1 MFTYIKAKN
10 FKSLKNIEFNLKKT
24 KNITNDFI
32 AIYGENGS
40 GKTNLVEL
48 FKFLQ
53 QMTIS
58 RTFDV
63 SWNMLP
69 KDFFDLKDKIVDKVP
84 MEMKPIWELTLN
96 LEEYRMLNEKED
108 TEIEY
113 GFKINDKEGFYSV
126 KFNKEIIEEK
136 LYFFVNKQ
144 NGYYFKLSKNGK
156 EIKKEL
162 NNNIFMNDKYN
173 KELEDNIE
181 KYWGKYSFLSLIT
194 FEMKDKNEE
203 YIINNISYKL
213 FEIISKLTSMTV
225 HVNKWFLK
233 FVPDNYIRKLA
244 LLDLKEGI
252 VSKDKIDQIEKYEEV
267 LNIFFTQ
274 AYAGIKSVK
283 YIIEEKEDKIKY
295 KLYFNK
301 IIGGDLKSIP
311 IELESEGTKRIV
323 EEFDILIGAIMGET
337 VVIDEIDNGIHDL
350 LMKNIILS
358 IKDEITGQLII
369 TTHNTLLL
377 EILPKE
383 CIYILS
389 TDYEGNKNINTIK
402 EYGIKIQ
409 KNHNARDLYFKGLF
423 GGIPTTSYVDFEEIK
438 YVLEDSKEKEAKNN
452 GEET

>member
-10 FKSLKNIEFNLKKT
+10 FKSLKNIEFNLKRT

-69 KDFFDLKDKIVDKVP
+69 KEFFDLKDKMLGKVS
-84 MEMKPIWELTLN
+84 MEMRSIWELTLN

-144 NGYYFKLSKNGK
+144 NGYYFKLSKNDR
-156 EIKKEL
+156 EIQKEL

-173 KELEDNIE
+173 KELGENIE

-194 FEMKDKNEE
+194 FEAKDKNEE
-203 YIINNISYKL
+203 YISNNISYKL
-213 FEIISKLTSMTV
+213 FEIINKFISITV
-225 HVNKWFLK
+225 HVNKYFLK
-233 FVPDNYIRKLA
+233 FIPDNFIKKLA
-244 LLDLKEGI
+244 LFDLKEGT
-252 VSKDKIDQIEKYEEV
+252 VSKDKIDQIRKYEEV

-274 AYAGIKSVK
+274 AYADIKSVK
-283 YIIEEKEDKIKY
+283 YIIEEKDKR
-295 KLYFNK
+295 FVN
-301 IIGGDLKSIP
+301 
-311 IELESEGTKRIV
+311 
-323 EEFDILIGAIMGET
+323 F
-337 VVIDEIDNGIHDL
+337 L
-350 LMKNIILS
+350 LC
-358 IKDEITGQLII
+358 Q
-369 TTHNTLLL
+369 
-377 EILPKE
+377 
-383 CIYILS
+383 
-389 TDYEGNKNINTIK
+389 
-402 EYGIKIQ
+402 
-409 KNHNARDLYFKGLF
+409 
-423 GGIPTTSYVDFEEIK
+423 
-438 YVLEDSKEKEAKNN
+438 
-452 GEET
+452 